1 MVHLNLLIDRES
13 GPQVIRSYLDGLKPT
28 SSMLMEDPLDFPI
41 FNLFLVFFEDVPSSE
56 FQGCASSHG
65 LLVARVE
72 GHSTKWHD
80 QLNTLRFGT

>member
-1 MVHLNLLIDRES
+1 
-13 GPQVIRSYLDGLKPT
+13 
-28 SSMLMEDPLDFPI
+28 MEDPFDFPI